1 MLILYPDDF
10 PADFVR
16 DCSHAG
22 DCDGDVTYWLDQI
35 GLAVSPEDARA
46 ALHPYGAWDEAEL
59 SSHVDNLRRILWL
72 AAGSFAD
79 GEIAYFGG

>member
-10 PADFVR
+10 PAGFVR

-22 DCDGDVTYWLDQI
+22 ACDVDVAYWLDQI
-35 GLAVSPEDARA
+35 GLAVSPADARA
-46 ALHPYGAWDEAEL
+46 VLRGYGAWSTLEL
-59 SSHVDNLRRILWL
+59 ADHAANLRRILWL

-79 GEIAYFGG
+79 GETAYFGS